1 MVSDAT
7 VIFDEMEVMIDGNNK
22 EVTSEKR
29 SEDRD

>member
-1 MVSDAT
+1 MMSDAT